1 MEIVFSP
8 FQRPRFFTLTKPTPE
23 EQTAFEENALKGLE
37 HLIGDGKFAVGDKLT
52 LADLSLISYL
62 ILVLEPPVTE
72 VEKFPKLLS
81 YYQRVKAELPYFDEI
96 NAPGIA
102 AITKIW
108 SILK

>member
-62 ILVLEPPVTE
+62 ILVLEVRSLFREAACTVTS
-72 VEKFPKLLS
+72 VFL
-81 YYQRVKAELPYFDEI
+81 F
-96 NAPGIA
+96 A
-102 AITKIW
+102 AGTV
-108 SILK
+108 SS

>member
-1 MEIVFSP
+1 MLH
-8 FQRPRFFTLTKPTPE
+8 FFCL
-23 EQTAFEENALKGLE
+23 Q
-37 HLIGDGKFAVGDKLT
+37 
-52 LADLSLISYL
+52 
-62 ILVLEPPVTE
+62 PPVTE